1 MTDFLSN
8 TSNIN
13 FDEKDSIRILKKML
27 KQCKNKKR
35 GIDYESLFKY
45 YLKKETD
52 LTSNEISLQV
62 DNISSL
68 GIFEELEK
76 TQDENG
82 SQTSSQEGLND
93 LERFNEVLNV
103 LFEEEEILNQLDVN
117 QDGTLDDEEKM
128 SFLTSISSM
137 DGKGDDL
144 SMEDLLLTTKGLMN
158 GKSLEEVLLLAEA
171 NSILENGEDAT
182 LEELKEAN
190 EASKLSSPNTHAS
203 NYTEPDGTLKTKET
217 EVTTQNSIEEIDKQI
232 AAKNDEKIQ
241 LKAEKIEYTQMISE
255 LKAINEK
262 VSASENA
269 IAKYNS
275 ELHTITFDL
284 ETVKAQLAN
293 MSEPVIFTEYK
304 EEYEQQKALLQQ
316 QQQTLETNQKE
327 LQAKIE
333 TEQKNLDALNAQKI
347 SKEGEI
353 SSYESLHPD
362 NEITQINDEIKE
374 LEVQKQNLQ
383 EDLNKQREQEL
394 ADAQVYGKAK
404 AHRESEL
411 VKFMMDYATDP
422 STKAKYDKWYFE
434 EFNGKAYCAVFS
446 SDVVKIMYAKAASA
460 MGIDDEKLK
469 EFYENTDKTC
479 PKNRGVGS
487 LLFASSVA
495 GTAAWGNEMQT
506 ALNNAGIDVEAT
518 VDITAMSKTD
528 RANAVRDGKIYPGMA
543 FTYMEN
549 GRLHIGFVESIN
561 ADLSWN
567 TIEGNTFVRYED
579 GSSEGNTVGSHRRDT
594 SFSDLSTVTDAT
606 VKVMLWMQ
614 YMGYSDE
621 QIESLMY

>member
-1 MTDFLSN
+1 MTDFISN

-27 KQCKNKKR
+27 KQCKNKTK
-35 GIDYESLFKY
+35 GIDYENLFKY
-45 YLKKETD
+45 YLRKETN
-52 LTSNEISLQV
+52 LTSDEISLEI

-68 GIFEELEK
+68 GIFEDLEK
-76 TQDENG
+76 TQDENN
-82 SQTSSQEGLND
+82 SQLSSEEELSE

-117 QDGTLDDEEKM
+117 QDGELDDEEKM
-128 SFLTSISSM
+128 TFLTSISSM

-144 SMEDLLLTTKGLMN
+144 SMEDLVLTAKELMN
-158 GKSLEEVLLLAEA
+158 GKTLEEVILMAEA
-171 NSILENGEDAT
+171 NSILDSEDAT
-182 LEELKEAN
+182 LDELKEAS
-190 EASKLSSPNTHAS
+190 ESSKLSSPNTHAS
-203 NYTEPDGTLKTKET
+203 NYTEPDGTLKSKET

-232 AAKNDEKIQ
+232 EAKNNEKLQ
-241 LKAEKIEYTQMISE
+241 LKAQETKYTQMISD

-262 VSASENA
+262 VSASESK
-269 IAKYNS
+269 IESYNS
-275 ELHTITFDL
+275 ELHSITFDL

-304 EEYEQQKALLQQ
+304 DEYEQQKASLEA
-316 QQQTLETNQKE
+316 QQQTLEASQKE
-327 LQAKIE
+327 IQAKIDA
-333 TEQKNLDALNAQKI
+333 EQKNLDILKTQKS
-347 SKEGEI
+347 SKEEEI
-353 SSYESLHPD
+353 SAYESEHPD
-362 NEITQINDEIKE
+362 NEITQINEDIKD
-374 LEVQKQNLQ
+374 LEQQKQNLQ
-383 EDLNKQREQEL
+383 DELKEQREQEIS
-394 ADAQVYGKAK
+394 DAEIYGKSK

-422 STKAKYDKWYFE
+422 ATKEKYDKWYYE

-446 SDVVKIMYAKAASA
+446 SDVVKIMYAKAAEK
-460 MGIDDEKLK
+460 MGIDESKLQ
-469 EFYENTDKTC
+469 EFYENADKTC

-506 ALNNAGIDVEAT
+506 ALNDAGIDVQAT
-518 VDITAMSKTD
+518 VDITSMTAEERK
-528 RANAVRDGKIYPGMA
+528 NAVRDGKIYPGMT

-549 GRLHIGFVESIN
+549 GRLHIGFVESLN

-579 GSSEGNTVGSHRRDT
+579 GSSESNTVGSHRRDT
-594 SFSDLSTVTDAT
+594 SFADLSTVTDST
-606 VKVMLWMQ
+606 VKVMLWMK

-621 QIESLMY
+621 QIENLMY